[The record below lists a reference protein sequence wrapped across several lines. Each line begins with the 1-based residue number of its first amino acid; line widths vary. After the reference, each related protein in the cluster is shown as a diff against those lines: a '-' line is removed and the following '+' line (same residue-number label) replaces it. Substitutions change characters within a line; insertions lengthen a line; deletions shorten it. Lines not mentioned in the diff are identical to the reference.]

1 MTEKGISSSP
11 LQEPPPPVVWSH
23 PVLLLVVVFK
33 DDTEFVDSQR
43 RTGVRFPG
51 RHEHTKG
58 QDMIKVIGGVR

>member
-1 MTEKGISSSP
+1 M
-11 LQEPPPPVVWSH
+11 VWSH